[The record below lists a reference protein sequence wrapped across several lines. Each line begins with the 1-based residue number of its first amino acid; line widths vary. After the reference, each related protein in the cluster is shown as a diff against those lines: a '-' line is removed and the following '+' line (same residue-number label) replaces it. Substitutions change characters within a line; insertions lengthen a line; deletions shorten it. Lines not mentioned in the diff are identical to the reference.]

1 MDKNHIDTL
10 IKDIQDILDERRLLD
25 RSHQASV
32 QELEKEIEMMLKSNN
47 EISARIRI
55 IKNNIMQKDLE

>member
-1 MDKNHIDTL
+1 MDTL